1 MYTAT
6 QHAKHK
12 TEVHMMSAATRINT
26 AFNRSLAAIPRHLMK
41 AGLLGCLMIASQ
53 VYAASP
59 VTHYEY
65 DANGN
70 LTKVTDGLGHAT
82 SYSYDKLNRR
92 STMLDA
98 NAKQTQYG
106 YNAIDQL
113 TTVQDPKGLTTT
125 YTYDGLGNLLQQ
137 VSPDTG
143 TTIKTYDDYGNV
155 LTSTDAKGQ
164 ITQYSYDAL
173 NRLTQITYHDNSQV
187 TYVYDQGT
195 NGLGRLSSITDS
207 IGTISYGYDGRGHI
221 VVEVRA
227 IGGVNYQTDY
237 TYNSAGQLTEVIYP
251 SGRAL
256 SFTLDSLGR
265 ISQIDT
271 VKAGASSTLVSNIQY
286 QPFGPLHS
294 LQFGNNTSYTRQ
306 YDTDGRIVSYTLGS
320 QVVTLGYDDASRIQT
335 INEGTLS
342 RSYGYD
348 ALDRL
353 TGYIDPS
360 TSHSYDYDDN
370 GNRTN
375 KMVGTNNHP
384 YTYAAN
390 NNRLASAEGKIYTY
404 DANGSPINDN
414 LNQYT
419 YDTRGRLVQATTSGG
434 TYHYGINALGQR
446 VQKAKD
452 AETGTVYHYDLNG
465 HLIAESDAAGQ
476 VQKEYIYLYD
486 MPLAVMK

>member
-1 MYTAT
+1 
-6 QHAKHK
+6 
-12 TEVHMMSAATRINT
+12 MMNIPIRINT

-41 AGLLGCLMIASQ
+41 AGLLSCLMMASQ
-53 VYAASP
+53 TYAVSP

-70 LTKVTDGLGHAT
+70 LTKATDGLNHAT
-82 SYSYDKLNRR
+82 SYGYDRLNRR
-92 STMLDA
+92 SSMLDA

-113 TTVQDPKGLTTT
+113 ISVQDPKGFTTS

-137 VSPDTG
+137 ASPDTG
-143 TTIKTYDDYGNV
+143 TTTKTYDDYGNV

-164 ITQYSYDAL
+164 TTTYSYDAL
-173 NRLTQITYHDNSQV
+173 NRLTSITYHDNTQV
-187 TYVYDQGT
+187 TYVYDQGL
-195 NGLGRLSSITDS
+195 NGLGRLTSITDS
-207 IGTISYGYDGRGHI
+207 VGTINYTYDERGHI
-221 VVEVRA
+221 TIEVRA

-237 TYNSAGQLTEVIYP
+237 TYNSAGQLNGVIYP

-256 SFTLDSLGR
+256 SFTLDNLGR

-271 VKAGASSTLVSNIQY
+271 VKGGVSSTLVSNIQY
-286 QPFGPLHS
+286 RPFGPIQS

-306 YDTDGRIVSYTLGS
+306 YDTDGRIASYTLGS
-320 QVVTLGYDDASRIQT
+320 LVVSLSYDDASRIQT
-335 INEGTLS
+335 INEGSLT

-353 TGYIDPS
+353 TGYTDPS
-360 TSHSYDYDDN
+360 SSHSYDYDAN
-370 GNRTN
+370 GNRTDRSIGAN
-375 KMVGTNNHP
+375 SHP

-390 NNRLASAEGKIYTY
+390 NNRLASAEGKTYTY
-404 DANGSPINDN
+404 DANGSPTNDG
-414 LNQYT
+414 LNQYQ
-419 YDTRGRLVQATTSGG
+419 YDTRGRLVQATTTSG

-446 VQKAKD
+446 VQKVKD
-452 AETGTVYHYDLNG
+452 AATGTVYHYDLNG
-465 HLIAESDAAGQ
+465 HLIAESDAAGA

-486 MPLAVMK
+486 MPVAVMK

>member
-6 QHAKHK
+6 LSAKHK

-26 AFNRSLAAIPRHLMK
+26 AFNRSLAAIPRHLIK
-41 AGLLGCLMIASQ
+41 TGLLSCLIMAGQ
-53 VYAASP
+53 AYAASP

-70 LTKVTDGLGHAT
+70 LTKVTDGLNHAT
-82 SYSYDKLNRR
+82 SYSYDRLNRR

-113 TTVQDPKGLTTT
+113 TTVQDPKGFTTT

-173 NRLTQITYHDNSQV
+173 NRLTQIIYHDNSQV

-207 IGTISYGYDGRGHI
+207 LGTISYGYDTRGHI
-221 VVEVRA
+221 ILEVRN

-237 TYNSAGQLTEVIYP
+237 TYNSAGQLNGVIYP
-251 SGRAL
+251 SGRLLA
-256 SFTLDSLGR
+256 FTLDSLGR

-271 VKAGASSTLVSNIQY
+271 VKDGTSSTLVSNIQY
-286 QPFGPLHS
+286 QPFGPVQS

-306 YDTDGRIVSYTLGS
+306 YDTDGRIASYTLGS
-320 QVVTLGYDDASRIQT
+320 QVVTLDYDDASRIQS
-335 INEGTLS
+335 INEGSLT
-342 RSYGYD
+342 RSYSYD
-348 ALDRL
+348 VLDRL
-353 TGYIDPS
+353 THYTDPS
-360 TSHSYDYDDN
+360 TTHSYDYDDN
-370 GNRTN
+370 GNRTSRT
-375 KMVGTNNHP
+375 VGTSGHP

-390 NNRLASAEGKIYTY
+390 NNRLTTAEGKSYTY
-404 DANGSPINDN
+404 DANGSPTNDS

-419 YDTRGRLVQATTSGG
+419 YDTRGRLIQATTSGG

-446 VQKAKD
+446 VQKVKD
-452 AETGTVYHYDLNG
+452 SETGTVYHYDLNG
-465 HLIAESDAAGQ
+465 HLIAESDATGN